1 METIEGESKDHPH
14 HRGLWFTH
22 GEVNGIDFWANEESQ
37 KGVNGKKGRVI
48 IKKVGDLKSGKK
60 SGSIDATFDWVDSQG
75 KALLQETRR
84 MVFYAGPEARTIDFD
99 ISLRAIDKVEFG
111 DTKEGVFAIRL
122 AAGLEEPMPKSIP
135 KPKRTGLM
143 TDAEG
148 RTGEKAV
155 WGKRAPWVDYAGE
168 LDGEKLGVAIMDH
181 PSNPKHPTYWHS
193 RSYGL
198 FAANIFGEHDFYN
211 DKGRNG
217 GLTLE
222 PGGALRFRYRVT
234 IHSGDAVSAGIAA
247 QYKKYAAV
255 K

>member
-1 METIEGESKDHPH
+1 
-14 HRGLWFTH
+14 
-22 GEVNGIDFWANEESQ
+22 
-37 KGVNGKKGRVI
+37 
-48 IKKVGDLKSGKK
+48 
-60 SGSIDATFDWVDSQG
+60 
-75 KALLQETRR
+75 
-84 MVFYAGPEARTIDFD
+84 
-99 ISLRAIDKVEFG
+99 
-111 DTKEGVFAIRL
+111 
-122 AAGLEEPMPKSIP
+122 
-135 KPKRTGLM
+135 
-143 TDAEG
+143 
-148 RTGEKAV
+148 
-155 WGKRAPWVDYAGE
+155 
-168 LDGEKLGVAIMDH
+168 MDH